1 MSHVCAQSLPH
12 RFRHRAM
19 AAGVLLALLSL
30 SACRTYRVDSVVDAP
45 DANPGDHVCA
55 RAVAPGSEAGSP
67 GGLCTLRAAVM
78 ESNASVW
85 RDTIEV
91 PAGLYR
97 LTIPLNAGGG
107 GLHITDGVK
116 IQGAGAAGTI
126 IDGNRLDSVIY
137 VDHEG
142 LELNHVT
149 VQGGLQQFGGGLR
162 LNAGTSELSN
172 LILRDNEAFTGG
184 GGLLVADGAV
194 GKLRRST
201 VTENHAVGA
210 FGGGIQNKGEL
221 WVYDTTISGNE
232 SNRAGGIRNEGQLN
246 LRNVTISGNV
256 ASSPEAGT
264 GGISQNGFAVLNNVT
279 ITDNTGVG
287 NNAASFR
294 GGGIQVVAGKTTVVK
309 NSIIAGNHG
318 GIGPNDCDGSL
329 SGDSKY
335 NLIGDTNG
343 CTIPLYV
350 STFVLNADPQ
360 LGALAANG
368 GPTTTHM
375 PTAASPAIEVAYQF
389 PPPAVDACEAM
400 DQRGVPRPQGNGHC
414 DMGAAERT
422 SLNVFITGFMLVD
435 AATNTDLIPL
445 LHGDRLVLSSLPAQ
459 LSIRAVVSG
468 AAGSVRFGYDSTP
481 AIQTENVAPYAL
493 AGDTAGDYMPF
504 SFNKGT
510 HTVTATPFASSG
522 GAGAAGGSLSIS
534 IVVE

>member
-1 MSHVCAQSLPH
+1 MGHACSTPPRYRIHDGVVS
-12 RFRHRAM
+12 
-19 AAGVLLALLSL
+19 AAALLVLLAL
-30 SACRTYRVDSVVDAP
+30 SACRTYRVDSLVDAP

-55 RAVAPGSEAGSP
+55 KAVAPGSEAAGP

-91 PAGLYR
+91 PEGLYR
-97 LTIPLNAGGG
+97 LTLPPNAGGG

-116 IQGAGAAGTI
+116 IQGAGAMNTI
-126 IDGNRLDSVIY
+126 VDGNRADTVIY
-137 VDHEG
+137 VDQEG

-149 VQGGLQQFGGGLR
+149 VQGGLQQNGGGIR
-162 LNAGTSELSN
+162 VNAGTSEFSN
-172 LILRDNEAFTGG
+172 LIIRDNEAFTGG
-184 GGLLVADGAV
+184 GGLLIADGAV
-194 GKLRRST
+194 AELRRST
-201 VTENHAVGA
+201 VIQNHAVGA

-221 WVYDTTISGNE
+221 WVYDTTITGNE
-232 SNRAGGIRNEGQLN
+232 SNRAGGIRKEGQLN
-246 LRNVTISGNV
+246 LRNVTVSGNV
-256 ASSPEAGT
+256 ASSTEAGT

-294 GGGIQVVAGKTTVVK
+294 GGGIQIVAGKTTVVK

-318 GIGPNDCDGSL
+318 GLGPNDCDGTL

-335 NLIGDTNG
+335 NLIGDTTA

-350 STFVLNADPQ
+350 STFLLNAEPQ
-360 LGALAANG
+360 LAPLAANG
-368 GPTTTHM
+368 GPTPTHL
-375 PTAASPAIEVAYQF
+375 PATDSPVIEAAYQY
-389 PPPAVDACEAM
+389 PPPAADACEAL

-414 DMGAAERT
+414 DMGAVERT
-422 SLNVFITGFMLVD
+422 SLNVFVTGFMLVD
-435 AATNTDLIPL
+435 AGANSDIGPV

-468 AAGSVRFGYDSTP
+468 SPGSVQFGYDSTP
-481 AIQTENVAPYAL
+481 AIQIENLSPYAL
-493 AGDTAGDYMPF
+493 AGDTAGDYVPF
-504 SFNKGT
+504 TFSKGT

-522 GAGAAGGSLSIS
+522 GAGAAGGRLTIT
-534 IVVE
+534 IAVE